1 LLAPSA
7 RCLALDGF
15 WTLPLG
21 DKLLPDAFLRHET
34 NCSLTHTYAQLT
46 MLSNAIL
53 IMIPWMKISKS
64 VTEGDLEQVLQL
76 VHTQQGHASKCRQWS
91 T

>member
-1 LLAPSA
+1 
-7 RCLALDGF
+7 
-15 WTLPLG
+15 
-21 DKLLPDAFLRHET
+21 
-34 NCSLTHTYAQLT
+34 

-64 VTEGDLEQVLQL
+64 VTEGDLNQVHKQ
-76 VHTQQGHASKCRQWS
+76 HGRACKCRQWS

>member
-1 LLAPSA
+1 
-7 RCLALDGF
+7 
-15 WTLPLG
+15 
-21 DKLLPDAFLRHET
+21 
-34 NCSLTHTYAQLT
+34 

-64 VTEGDLEQVLQL
+64 VTEGDLHQVLK
-76 VHTQQGHASKCRQWS
+76 QQGRASKCRQSS